1 MARSANWIAVAI
13 GLTFASA
20 GMLPVQAQ
28 KFSGADSP
36 RPARADFV
44 VDIPDGE
51 DEVDTGTRVRDYIG
65 RDSVE
70 RDSIETGA
78 ASAGE
83 EDSAGETNHPRMENR
98 CEVDESIAPDEPGA
112 EVIKE
117 RFPDGSV
124 KIERE
129 VTQDSQGNYLNHG
142 SWKMWDARGNLIA
155 QGQYQL
161 GNRTGT
167 WIRWYRNT
175 AEAELLGKAPYQQ
188 FATPFISQAT
198 FRNDLLDGDW
208 TIYDGKKRLVSKW
221 GFADGKREGTSTWI
235 FANGHKM
242 REIQYHNGDI
252 DGRLMEWNPESKLIV
267 NDTYQAGRKLAQKAA
282 QHAGG
287 SKKSEATYLFA
298 KEVEKSPD
306 DWWSCK
312 LQVTTKEG
320 KDEKHGPWISWY
332 TNGQRQ
338 QVGTY
343 EHDVQVG
350 LFTWWH
356 TNGQKALEGRF
367 DAGKQDGTWTWWH
380 QNGQKAIHGEYAR
393 GNPTGRWT
401 WWKEDGKV
409 AQSADLSHSEG
420 VVIETPRNLEPN
432 ALPHATKPRPR
443 VQYHR

>member
-1 MARSANWIAVAI
+1 MVRSANWIAVAI
-13 GLTFASA
+13 SLTFASA
-20 GMLPVQAQ
+20 GTLPVQAQ
-28 KFSGADSP
+28 QSFGAGSP
-36 RPARADFV
+36 RPARADYV
-44 VDIPDGE
+44 VDMPEEQD
-51 DEVDTGTRVRDYIG
+51 DVDSSAI
-65 RDSVE
+65 E
-70 RDSIETGA
+70 ENSIDRGA
-78 ASAGE
+78 VNADE
-83 EDSAGETNHPRMENR
+83 EDSAGDAILSRGENRPETNQG
-98 CEVDESIAPDEPGA
+98 IAPDRQNA

-142 SWKMWDARGNLIA
+142 SWKMWDQRGNLMA

-167 WIRWYRNT
+167 WIRWYRSA
-175 AEAELLGKAPYQQ
+175 AESELLGKMPYQQ
-188 FATPFISQAT
+188 FAPPFISQAT
-198 FRNDLLDGDW
+198 FKNDQLDGDW
-208 TIYDGKKRLVSKW
+208 TIYDGKKRLVSRW
-221 GFADGKREGTSTWI
+221 EFTEGKRDGTSIWVY
-235 FANGHKM
+235 ANGRKM
-242 REIQYHNGDI
+242 REIQFHGGDI
-252 DGRLMEWNPESKLIV
+252 DGPFQEWNLDSKLTV

-282 QHAGG
+282 QHASG

-298 KEVEKSPD
+298 KDVEHTPD
-306 DWWSCK
+306 DWWNCK
-312 LQVTTKEG
+312 LQATTKQG

-350 LFTWWH
+350 QFTWWH

-367 DAGKQDGTWTWWH
+367 DSGKQDGTWTWWYP
-380 QNGQKAIHGEYAR
+380 NGQKSIHGEYAR

-409 AQSADLSHSEG
+409 AQSADLSHAEG
-420 VVIETPRNLEPN
+420 VVIETPANLEPN
-432 ALPHATKPRPR
+432 ALPHATKAKTRKPSYR
-443 VQYHR
+443 